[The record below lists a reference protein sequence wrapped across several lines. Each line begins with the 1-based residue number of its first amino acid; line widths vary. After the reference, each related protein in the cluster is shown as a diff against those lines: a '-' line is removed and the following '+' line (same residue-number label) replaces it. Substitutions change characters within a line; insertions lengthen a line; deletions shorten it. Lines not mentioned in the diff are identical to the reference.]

1 MSKRKNAY
9 VKIVNPAGGNGYTTR
24 KCAERYVREGRA
36 LLTTE
41 GLKFTGTNRLHVA
54 VSNRSEYD
62 IAANSGMAT
71 LGDLANLPMS
81 RPKIILGVGRNTG
94 ASRSTFLAT
103 QGF

>member
-41 GLKFTGTNRLHVA
+41 GL
-54 VSNRSEYD
+54 E
-62 IAANSGMAT
+62 
-71 LGDLANLPMS
+71 
-81 RPKIILGVGRNTG
+81 
-94 ASRSTFLAT
+94 
-103 QGF
+103 